1 MMKFIIKNKN
11 SVNLNVKVMKY
22 LIQKL
27 KNVKKQKKIIVQKMK
42 IMIIQIKNV

>member
-27 KNVKKQKKIIVQKMK
+27 KNVKK
-42 IMIIQIKNV
+42 